1 MYKNTLPDW
10 EKYWANFQDRN
21 LLLYKADNL
30 DETLQLIEKEF
41 NTKLLSGDHIMILD
55 ALDDR
60 IDELERVETV
70 QRKVVQTNLFED
82 V

>member
-1 MYKNTLPDW
+1 MYKHTLPDW
-10 EKYWANFQDRN
+10 EKYWANFDDKN
-21 LLLYKADNL
+21 LLLQKADNL

-41 NTKLLSGDHIMILD
+41 DKKLLSGDHMMILD

-60 IDELERVETV
+60 IDELNRIETAK
-70 QRKVVQTNLFED
+70 RTVVQTNLFEN